1 MRVFLIHGMG
11 RSKASLILLS
21 SRLKRA
27 GYDVSLYGYTVRR
40 APLEDI
46 ALDFVKHLELVLAK
60 DRTAHRNEDVAHVG
74 DAQYAIIG
82 HSLGNIITRLA
93 GAMLPPGFSRFIM
106 LAPPNQ
112 SPVMARMLQENRVF
126 RSLTGD
132 AGQRLA
138 DEDFYQRLSI
148 PDAPACILA
157 GGKGPRANWLPFKGK
172 TGDGVV
178 SVEETRLGSI
188 PHRVFP
194 SIHTFI
200 MNNRKVT
207 LTILHFLKN
216 GVLDD
221 EDAPVSLTPLG
232 AAA

>member
-1 MRVFLIHGMG
+1 MRIFLIHGMG
-11 RSKASLILLS
+11 RSKASLLLLS

-27 GYDVSLYGYTVRR
+27 GYNVSLYGYTVRKET
-40 APLEDI
+40 LEDI
-46 ALDFVKHLELVLAK
+46 ALDFVKHIEATLAR
-60 DRTAHRNEDVAHVG
+60 DLAGHEDQGPVP
-74 DAQYAIIG
+74 YAIIG

-112 SPVMARMLQENRVF
+112 SPVLAQLLRESRVF
-126 RSLTGD
+126 KTLTGD

-138 DEDFYQRLSI
+138 DEDFYGRLSI
-148 PDAPACILA
+148 PNVPACILA
-157 GGKGPRANWLPFKGK
+157 GGSGPRANWLPFKGQS
-172 TGDGVV
+172 GDGIV
-178 SVEETRLGSI
+178 SVEETRLGQV

-194 SIHTFI
+194 VVHTFI

-207 LTILHFLKN
+207 RTITHFLKH
-216 GVLDD
+216 GALPDD
-221 EDAPVSLTPLG
+221 SPLTTSALG